1 MTIAETEV
9 VGVVEEAPPRV
20 EWGPVIAGAISAAA
34 LAFVLHAFAA
44 GIGISVSSTAPTW
57 RDTSIALV
65 LLSGLYLLL
74 VAFASYGFGAYV
86 AARLRRRRMAGA
98 EDGSF
103 SDGMHG
109 LMVWALATLLTA
121 TLAVAVAGISTR
133 LAAPA
138 GVAGSSQS
146 VAGENI
152 IALDLDRLFRAD
164 RRPQASAQADMA
176 YTRAEAA
183 RILLTASSHRGM
195 LPEDRQY
202 LVRLVS
208 ANTGL
213 AAPEA
218 ERRVEAVVAR
228 ARENINRARH
238 SAAILAFMAAAVS
251 LLGAA
256 VAWWAACTGGQ
267 HRDGL
272 VAIPTFW
279 NWGNPYERA

>member
-9 VGVVEEAPPRV
+9 VGVVEEAPSRV
-20 EWGPVIAGAISAAA
+20 EWGPVTAGAIAGAA
-34 LAFVLHAFAA
+34 LAFVLHGFAA
-44 GIGISVSSTAPTW
+44 AVGISVSSTAPTW
-57 RDTSIALV
+57 RDASFALV
-65 LLSGLYLLL
+65 FLSGLYLLL
-74 VAFASYGFGAYV
+74 AAIASYGFGAYV
-86 AARLRRRRMAGA
+86 AARLRRRRAVAG

-109 LMVWALATLLTA
+109 IIVWALATLLTA
-121 TLAVAVAGISTR
+121 ILAVAAVGIGSR
-133 LAAPA
+133 LAAPSGAA
-138 GVAGSSQS
+138 GPSAS

-164 RRPQASAQADMA
+164 RRQQLDLA
-176 YTRAEAA
+176 YARAEAA

-195 LPEDRQY
+195 LQEDRQY

-218 ERRVEAVVAR
+218 ERRVESVVTR
-228 ARENINRARH
+228 AKENIDRARH
-238 SAAILAFMAAAVS
+238 AAAILAFMAAAVA
-251 LLGAA
+251 LLGAV

-272 VAIPTFW
+272 VAIPEFW
-279 NWGNPYERA
+279 KWGNPYERA

>member
-9 VGVVEEAPPRV
+9 VGVVEEAPARV
-20 EWGPVIAGAISAAA
+20 EWGPVIAGAIAAAA

-44 GIGISVSSTAPTW
+44 GIGIAVSSTAPTS
-57 RDTSIALV
+57 RDASIALV

-74 VAFASYGFGAYV
+74 AAFASYGFGAYV
-86 AARLRRRRMAGA
+86 AARLRRRRAATA

-109 LMVWALATLLTA
+109 IMVWALATLLTA
-121 TLAVAVAGISTR
+121 ILAVAVAGFSTR

-138 GVAGSSQS
+138 GIAGSSQS

-164 RRPQASAQADMA
+164 RRPQTDMA
-176 YTRAEAA
+176 YARAEAA

-213 AAPEA
+213 AGPEA
-218 ERRVEAVVAR
+218 ERRVESVVTRAKENIDR
-228 ARENINRARH
+228 ARR
-238 SAAILAFMAAAVS
+238 SAAILAFMAAAVA
-251 LLGAA
+251 LMGAA

>member
-9 VGVVEEAPPRV
+9 VGVVEEAPSRV
-20 EWGPVIAGAISAAA
+20 EWGPVIAGAIAAAA

-44 GIGISVSSTAPTW
+44 GIGIAVSSTAPTW
-57 RDTSIALV
+57 RDASIALV

-74 VAFASYGFGAYV
+74 AAFASYGFGAYV
-86 AARLRRRRMAGA
+86 AARLRRRRAATA

-121 TLAVAVAGISTR
+121 ILAVAVAGFSTR

-138 GVAGSSQS
+138 GTAGSSQS

-164 RRPQASAQADMA
+164 RRPQTDMA
-176 YTRAEAA
+176 YARAEAA

-218 ERRVEAVVAR
+218 ERRVESVVTR
-228 ARENINRARH
+228 AQENIDRARH
-238 SAAILAFMAAAVS
+238 SAVILAFMAGAVA
-251 LLGAA
+251 LVGAA
-256 VAWWAACTGGQ
+256 VAWWSACAGGQ
-267 HRDGL
+267 YRDGL

-279 NWGNPYERA
+279 NWGNPYERT